1 MKREIKKLLKV
12 VEEKKRIDPQGKGK
26 IADVLEN
33 KEVDCLS
40 LIFWKP
46 QNISVPG
53 STYDMEEQFY
63 DKEKMLYAHLEEIEK
78 CAENAFD
85 ALLCLRPNFGTIFIP
100 SIFGLKYVLP
110 KDTFGWITSHLT
122 KDEIK
127 KFKIPP
133 LDEVDMMKRAIEY
146 LQFFKEELPEW
157 IHVYLPDTLGPF
169 EIAHSVYG
177 DNIFYEIYDDPS
189 FIHYLLELCTNMYI
203 QITEKLKEVIGEERT
218 TCYHGHALSR
228 GIYMRNG
235 GTRISEDSATLISPQ
250 HIDEFVIPYDQ
261 KALEAFGGGFIHFC
275 GKNDYLLESYLKLDN
290 VRAVNLGNPEMYD
303 FDTTM
308 QKFIGYKKCCF
319 GLWPK
324 MEKENLEEY
333 INRMKGATGGGKR
346 GLLLHFD
353 ERMFSQYTG
362 WDILQKWREMMNGI
376 RGK

>member
-1 MKREIKKLLKV
+1 MKIEIERLIKIINL
-12 VEEKKRIDPQGKGK
+12 KKRIDPQGKER
-26 IADVLEN
+26 IARVLEN
-33 KEVDCLS
+33 KTVDTLP
-40 LIFWKP
+40 LIFWRP

-53 STYDMEEQFY
+53 KTYDMKEQFY

-100 SIFGLKYVLP
+100 SIFGLKYELP

-127 KFKIPP
+127 KFKIPH
-133 LDEVDMMKRAIEY
+133 LGEVDMMKRAIEY

-157 IHVYLPDTLGPF
+157 IQVYLPDTLGPF

-189 FIHYLLELCTNMYI
+189 FIHYLLDLCTELYT
-203 QITEKLKEVIGEERT
+203 QVTEKLKKVIGEERKR
-218 TCYHGHALSR
+218 CYHGHALAR

-235 GTRISEDSATLISPQ
+235 GTRISEDSATLISPR

-261 KALEAFGGGFIHFC
+261 KALNAFGGGFVHFC
-275 GKNDYLLESYLKLDN
+275 GKNDYLLESFLKLDE
-290 VRAVNLGNPEMYD
+290 VRAINLGNPEMYD
-303 FDTTM
+303 FDITM
-308 QKFIGYKKCCF
+308 RKFIDYIKCYF

-324 MEKENLEEY
+324 KDKETLEEY
-333 INRMKGATGGGKR
+333 IRRMKEVTDSGTR
-346 GLLLHFD
+346 GLILHFD
-353 ERMFSQYTG
+353 EVMFPEYSCQ
-362 WDILQKWREMMNGI
+362 DILQKWRAVMSF
-376 RGK
+376 